1 MARFGSIHSIRTT
14 LTAQL
19 SHLASRPPSSDTPLP
34 SSPSSSTLVAVRST
48 LSPALVWTA
57 SLLGKDFTED
67 RINQALFV
75 RLKCS
80 LFVQCRFA
88 ALHSTVASYKFLL
101 SLRVDAPPSSLITRP
116 PSRTW
121 ERFTKIYP
129 VIVIVIVI
137 VNARLSSPFS
147 SHPCTLL
154 ARRILVYKSPWLA
167 MTKARNHTP
176 AFASSFLRPV
186 TISFQ
191 IHKLVLSSN
200 ATISTPSTRLA
211 SPQSVRIP
219 ISPRPE
225 SSESSATL

>member
-14 LTAQL
+14 LTAL
-19 SHLASRPPSSDTPLP
+19 SHLASR
-34 SSPSSSTLVAVRST
+34 PSSSTLVAVRST
-48 LSPALVWTA
+48 LSPALVWTT

-67 RINQALFV
+67 RINQAHFV

-80 LFVQCRFA
+80 LFVLCRFA

-129 VIVIVIVI
+129 VIVI

-200 ATISTPSTRLA
+200 ATIPTPSTRLA
-211 SPQSVRIP
+211 SPQSVRIR
-219 ISPRPE
+219 ISPSPE
-225 SSESSATL
+225 SSGSSATL